1 MSDHPNPEQ
10 LTHAVRPAG
19 RAKKTVRPVQRE
31 IDALPLGSGDWSVA
45 GIPGLVVRCGRRS
58 KSFRL
63 QRRVR
68 GKVVWRV
75 LGQITVAEARR
86 AAMSEWVRLKPRPP
100 QTRITL
106 AEAWQRCLSEKRLS
120 EKSRFLFQYNLDRYL
135 ADWKNR
141 TLEEMGDDRPG
152 VREFFLNLAG
162 SYGLALA
169 HQVMRQLRAVYRYH
183 QKVAPDLPECPT
195 VVVELPPV
203 TARDWAL
210 SDEELRQWWAAVQ
223 QLNPTKR
230 MFWLT
235 LLLTG
240 ARRGRVLGS
249 AATRQ
254 GYPPARRARP
264 SRVLAAPPRTLPLI
278 GEKGRLGWRQA
289 TGLTLR
295 SWMPKLATNTYGS
308 CARST
313 FWRRKP
319 SRANCWMKRSSALAW
334 RAR

>member
-141 TLEEMGDDRPG
+141 TLEEIGRRSARRAGVFPEPG
-152 VREFFLNLAG
+152 
-162 SYGLALA
+162 
-169 HQVMRQLRAVYRYH
+169 RQLRRSPG
-183 QKVAPDLPECPT
+183 APSDAP
-195 VVVELPPV
+195 
-203 TARDWAL
+203 TAR
-210 SDEELRQWWAAVQ
+210 
-223 QLNPTKR
+223 
-230 MFWLT
+230 
-235 LLLTG
+235 G
-240 ARRGRVLGS
+240 
-249 AATRQ
+249 
-254 GYPPARRARP
+254 
-264 SRVLAAPPRTLPLI
+264 LPLTP
-278 GEKGRLGWRQA
+278 E
-289 TGLTLR
+289 
-295 SWMPKLATNTYGS
+295 S
-308 CARST
+308 CAR
-313 FWRRKP
+313 
-319 SRANCWMKRSSALAW
+319 LA
-334 RAR
+334 RMPHRGGGTAAGYGPGLGFER